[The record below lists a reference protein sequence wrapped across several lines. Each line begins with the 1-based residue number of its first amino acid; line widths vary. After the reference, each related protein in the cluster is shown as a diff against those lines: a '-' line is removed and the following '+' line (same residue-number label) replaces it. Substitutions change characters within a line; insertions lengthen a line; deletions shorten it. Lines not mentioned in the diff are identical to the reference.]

1 MNPVRSRSRFKA
13 RPSGEAGLPSIAPRI
28 RAFRPPPL
36 PGSPQPAEKP
46 GGAGALGERGLALA
60 RCAGLEKSS
69 QRRRPLHDA
78 PYPAA
83 GLFDLFRLESSLC
96 ELQAE
101 GLAIEIAL
109 HEKLPFARLNFF

>member
-1 MNPVRSRSRFKA
+1 MNPVRWRSRFTV
-13 RPSGEAGLPSIAPRI
+13 RPAGEAGLPSIAPRI
-28 RAFRPPPL
+28 RAFRSSPL

-46 GGAGALGERGLALA
+46 GGARALGERRLGLA
-60 RCAGLEKSS
+60 RCAGPEKSS

-109 HEKLPFARLNFF
+109 HEKLPFARLNFL